1 MKKLLLL
8 TLILYSCTYETI
20 LDKKTKQIKTSNFYN
35 ALAIGYNNLSRR
47 EREQYDWIASN
58 YFAKK
63 GLKSINRENIKPD
76 HPNTRSISNNF
87 YKNEII
93 SAYNALISIIED
105 NNIKK
110 NYPLQSARIIILYD
124 YWLEQLEENWQS
136 DEILRFR
143 DEFWDTHKNIQANTI
158 LEKNYIDKLNN
169 RNLYTLYFPNY
180 RYMLDKNSIKI
191 ITHIYNRYLMIE
203 PKDNLKIIIES
214 YTNEDEISQYDKE
227 IAAKRSKIIKD
238 SLIEMGIDKKYFYN
252 DSISILPE
260 NKIIKAKVEIYFIH
274 NKKNNLLIG
283 QYNNNNY

>member
-8 TLILYSCTYETI
+8 TLLLYSCTYETI
-20 LDKKTKQIKTSNFYN
+20 LDKKTKQINKSNFYN

-63 GLKSINRENIKPD
+63 GLKSMNRENIQPD

-93 SAYNALISIIED
+93 SAYNALISIITD
-105 NNIKK
+105 NNIKN

-143 DEFWDTHKNIQANTI
+143 DEFWDTHKNIQANTR

-191 ITHIYNRYLMIE
+191 ITHIYNRYQMIE

-214 YTNEDEISQYDKE
+214 YTNEDEINQYDKE

-252 DSISILPE
+252 DSITILPE